1 MLLFDNFTQ
10 KGCAMP
16 TYTTEYI
23 KNLSTGEPFTLEV
36 STESFERLELQKRL
50 VKEGRAPMLA
60 STVEEL
66 KKNFELSH
74 FEAFNEIVEIFIN
87 NGFTNELIT
96 KILRDFGVSEPFMQ
110 KLLEDDAFISR
121 MKPWFEG
128 ITCDGGR
135 AIRTLAVVYDS
146 VKAYFSAEGKSE
158 WDWFTE
164 ID

>member
-1 MLLFDNFTQ
+1 
-10 KGCAMP
+10 MP

-23 KNLSTGEPFTLEV
+23 KNLSTGEPFIFEV
-36 STESFERLELQKRL
+36 STESLERLELQKRL
-50 VKEGRAPMLA
+50 VGEGRAPFLA

-66 KKNFELSH
+66 VKNFELSC
-74 FEAFNEIVEIFIN
+74 FGAFDKIVEIFID
-87 NGFTNELIT
+87 NGFTIELIT
-96 KILRDFGVSEPFMQ
+96 KILQDFGVSESFIR

-146 VKAYFSAEGKSE
+146 VKAFFSATGKSE
-158 WDWFTE
+158 WDLFTE
-164 ID
+164 MDK

>member
-1 MLLFDNFTQ
+1 MFDNFTQ
-10 KGCAMP
+10 KGDAMP

-23 KNLSTGEPFTLEV
+23 KNLSTGEPFIFEV
-36 STESFERLELQKRL
+36 STKSLERLELQKRL
-50 VKEGRAPMLA
+50 VEEGRAPMLG

-66 KKNFELSH
+66 KKNFELSC
-74 FEAFNEIVEIFIN
+74 FEAFNKIVEIFID
-87 NGFTNELIT
+87 NGFTTELIT
-96 KILRDFGVSEPFMQ
+96 KILQDFGVSEPFIR
-110 KLLEDDAFISR
+110 KLLEDDAFISK

-146 VKAYFSAEGKSE
+146 VKAYFSATGKSE
-158 WDWFTE
+158 WDWFTD

>member
-1 MLLFDNFTQ
+1 MFDNFTQ
-10 KGCAMP
+10 KGHAMP
-16 TYTTEYI
+16 TYTTEYV
-23 KNLSTGEPFTLEV
+23 KNLSTGEPFVFEV
-36 STESFERLELQKRL
+36 STESFERLKLQKRL
-50 VKEGRAPMLA
+50 VGEGRAPMLA

-66 KKNFELSH
+66 VKNFELSC
-74 FEAFNEIVEIFIN
+74 FGAFDKIVEIFID
-87 NGFTNELIT
+87 NGFTTELIT
-96 KILRDFGVSEPFMQ
+96 KILQDFGVSEPFIR

-158 WDWFTE
+158 WDWLAE
-164 ID
+164 MGQ